1 MLAKIP
7 KDKEQE
13 IKSIFEKY
21 DSNKDGFVN
30 SSELANIIKSINT
43 DVSDEE
49 LLELLQE
56 IDLEVN
62 GEINFEKFVSMVNR
76 REYDVD
82 TEEELL
88 NAFKTFDKEG
98 NGLINL
104 NELKH
109 VMLKVGKNLSESEID
124 EMLKDA
130 DIDMDGF
137 INFEEFIRSI
147 LTK

>member
-1 MLAKIP
+1 MLGKIP

-21 DSNKDGFVN
+21 DSNEDGFVN
-30 SSELANIIKSINT
+30 TSELANIIKSINT
-43 DVSDEE
+43 DISEEE

-56 IDLEVN
+56 VELEVN
-62 GEINFEKFVSMVNR
+62 GEINFEKFVSIVNR

-88 NAFKTFDKEG
+88 NAFKIFDKEG

-104 NELKH
+104 DELKH
-109 VMLKVGKNLSESEID
+109 IMLKVGKNLSESEID

-137 INFEEFIRSI
+137 INYEEFIRSI

>member
-1 MLAKIP
+1 MLTKIP

-21 DSNKDGFVN
+21 DSNNDGFVN

-43 DVSDEE
+43 DISNEE

-56 IDLEVN
+56 VELEVN
-62 GEINFEKFVSMVNR
+62 GEINSEKFVSIVNR

-88 NAFKTFDKEG
+88 NAFKIFDKEG

-104 NELKH
+104 NELKNI
-109 VMLKVGKNLSESEID
+109 MLKVGKNLSESEID
-124 EMLKDA
+124 EMLRDA

-137 INFEEFIRSI
+137 INYEEFIRSI

>member
-1 MLAKIP
+1 MLTKIP

-62 GEINFEKFVSMVNR
+62 GEINFEKFVSIVNR

-88 NAFKTFDKEG
+88 NAFKIFDKEG

-104 NELKH
+104 DELKH
-109 VMLKVGKNLSESEID
+109 IMLKVGKNLSESEID
-124 EMLKDA
+124 EMLKEA

-137 INFEEFIRSI
+137 INYEEFIRSI

>member
-1 MLAKIP
+1 MLTKIP

-62 GEINFEKFVSMVNR
+62 GEINFEKFVSIVNR

-88 NAFKTFDKEG
+88 NAFKIFDKEG

-104 NELKH
+104 DELKH
-109 VMLKVGKNLSESEID
+109 IMLQVGKNLSESEID
-124 EMLKDA
+124 EMLKEA
-130 DIDMDGF
+130 GIDMDGF
-137 INFEEFIRSI
+137 INYEEFIRSI

>member
-1 MLAKIP
+1 MLTKIP

-56 IDLEVN
+56 VELEVN
-62 GEINFEKFVSMVNR
+62 GEINFEKFVSIVNR

-88 NAFKTFDKEG
+88 NAFKIFDKEG

-104 NELKH
+104 NELKNI
-109 VMLKVGKNLSESEID
+109 MLKVGKNLSESEID
-124 EMLKDA
+124 EMLRDA

-137 INFEEFIRSI
+137 INYEEFIRSI

>member
-1 MLAKIP
+1 MLTKIP

-62 GEINFEKFVSMVNR
+62 GEINFEKFVSIVNR

-88 NAFKTFDKEG
+88 NAFKIFDKEG

-104 NELKH
+104 NELKNI
-109 VMLKVGKNLSESEID
+109 MLKVGKNLSESEID
-124 EMLKDA
+124 EMLRDA

-137 INFEEFIRSI
+137 INYEEFIRSI

>member
-88 NAFKTFDKEG
+88 NAFKIFDKEG

-109 VMLKVGKNLSESEID
+109 IMLKVGKNLSESEID

-137 INFEEFIRSI
+137 INFEEFIRSV

>member
-1 MLAKIP
+1 M
-7 KDKEQE
+7 
-13 IKSIFEKY
+13 
-21 DSNKDGFVN
+21 
-30 SSELANIIKSINT
+30 
-43 DVSDEE
+43 SDEE

>member
-1 MLAKIP
+1 MLGKIP

-21 DSNKDGFVN
+21 DSDKDGFVN
-30 SSELANIIKSINT
+30 TSELANIIKSINT
-43 DVSDEE
+43 DVSNEE

-56 IDLEVN
+56 VELEVN
-62 GEINFEKFVSMVNR
+62 GEINFEKFVSIVNR

-88 NAFKTFDKEG
+88 NAFKIFDKEG

-104 NELKH
+104 NELKNI
-109 VMLKVGKNLSESEID
+109 MLKVGKNLSESEID
-124 EMLKDA
+124 EMLRDA

-137 INFEEFIRSI
+137 INYEEFIRSI

>member
-1 MLAKIP
+1 M
-7 KDKEQE
+7 
-13 IKSIFEKY
+13 
-21 DSNKDGFVN
+21 
-30 SSELANIIKSINT
+30 
-43 DVSDEE
+43 
-49 LLELLQE
+49 ELLQE

-62 GEINFEKFVSMVNR
+62 GEINFEKFVSIVNR

-88 NAFKTFDKEG
+88 NAFKIFDKEG

-104 NELKH
+104 DELKH
-109 VMLKVGKNLSESEID
+109 IMLKVGKNLSESEID

-137 INFEEFIRSI
+137 INYEEFIRSI